1 MVVEA
6 TTVPVEFKVRLTV
19 TPDTPVPSL
28 VDVIVPLTAP
38 LGAGPVVK
46 SQSGPAAGSPWLSS
60 CYDRGIAMPVATM
73 MM

>member
-1 MVVEA
+1 VVEA
-6 TTVPVEFKVRLTV
+6 ITVLVEFRVRLTV

-28 VDVIVPLTAP
+28 VEVIAPLRAP
-38 LGAGPVVK
+38 LGAELVVK